1 MRVTEM
7 LEYQIVLLEIKLH
20 LHNFP
25 EFNKKEI
32 TICIT
37 CQVRKKQREGKLRD
51 RHCPRGSN
59 GIWLGSAPAFPTPR
73 RANSHSLLEL
83 NRLPGSQNTD
93 DRPYSTSSQRLRRE
107 AWQWAASR
115 SGYRPK
121 QLLLG
126 KDSPLYSNKHL
137 PAAHTQNNS

>member
-1 MRVTEM
+1 MSYVPQHLRGKSGRNLPYTNTNHPKHVVNVAMRVTEM

-51 RHCPRGSN
+51 RRCPWGSN
-59 GIWLGSAPAFPTPR
+59 GIWLGSAPAFPTPW

-107 AWQWAASR
+107 AWQ
-115 SGYRPK
+115 
-121 QLLLG
+121 
-126 KDSPLYSNKHL
+126 
-137 PAAHTQNNS
+137 